1 VVAITRPSGE
11 GRRTGDRRQAI
22 LDAATRLFA
31 ERGFTGV
38 SVQEIADAAG
48 THKTTVL
55 YHFDTKDALHEAV
68 LAQAL
73 GRIAEIQRQFFA
85 GPIVRER
92 VAFLIDQIQ
101 AFYAEHPAL
110 ARLLQR
116 ELLDP
121 DGGDAYLRLFVDPI
135 YVPAMESVQR
145 AVDRGLV
152 RPIDPALFIHDTHV
166 ALVGYF
172 CHRNF
177 LERLRPGM
185 DPYSVD
191 ALIARRDYLVDWI
204 FRLLLPEEGRAK
216 REVRREKV
224 AAGRKRTKLEA
235 GL

>member
-1 VVAITRPSGE
+1 VVAITRPAGE
-11 GRRTGDRRQAI
+11 AGASGRRTGDRRQAI
-22 LDAATRLFA
+22 LDAATALFA
-31 ERGFTGV
+31 GRGFAGV

-55 YHFDTKDALHEAV
+55 YHFETKEALHEAV

-121 DGGDAYLRLFVDPI
+121 DGSDAYLRLFVDPI
-135 YVPAMESVQR
+135 YVPAMETVQR
-145 AVDRGLV
+145 AVERGLV
-152 RPIDPALFIHDTHV
+152 RPIDPAFLIHDTHV
-166 ALVGYF
+166 TLVGYF
-172 CHRNF
+172 CHRTL
-177 LERLRPGM
+177 LERLRPGT
-185 DPYSVD
+185 DPYSVES
-191 ALIARRDYLVDWI
+191 LIARREYLVDWI
-204 FRLLLPEEGRAK
+204 FRLLAPEEMAGK
-216 REVRREKV
+216 REAKTGGRR
-224 AAGRKRTKLEA
+224 GSKRTSSS
-235 GL
+235 